1 MTGSK
6 TQSCPRLKMLLKLP
20 LCFAHLFHVLIPSL
34 AFKDHYVSLQKGLP
48 GMKSKLSCLNGV
60 GKETALAKN
69 SRHTG
74 FGHTRDDTKHCSAT
88 PVCGVNHS
96 PPWTSGILEEHL
108 PLSSTLNC
116 STCSR
121 AWNQKQVRGDL
132 IEKVCCGRVQD
143 QTENIYLTVIKY
155 LFKIEK
161 PICWNAEALSFS
173 CRVKEQLIIKYTF
186 YELSTKLVMFSQS
199 LAKHLYW
206 KCCF

>member
-108 PLSSTLNC
+108 PLSSTL
-116 STCSR
+116 
-121 AWNQKQVRGDL
+121 
-132 IEKVCCGRVQD
+132 
-143 QTENIYLTVIKY
+143 TELLY
-155 LFKIEK
+155 LFKGME
-161 PICWNAEALSFS
+161 PETGQGRSDREGVL
-173 CRVKEQLIIKYTF
+173 
-186 YELSTKLVMFSQS
+186 
-199 LAKHLYW
+199 W
-206 KCCF
+206 KGARPN